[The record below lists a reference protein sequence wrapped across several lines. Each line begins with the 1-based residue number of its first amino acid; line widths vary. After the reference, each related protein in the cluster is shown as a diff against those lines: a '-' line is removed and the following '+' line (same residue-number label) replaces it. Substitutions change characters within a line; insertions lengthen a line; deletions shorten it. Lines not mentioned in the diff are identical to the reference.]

1 MGYIMDLRNLVGSR
15 PLIMVGACVLVID
28 HEQRILLQL
37 RKDNGCWG
45 LIGGSMELGETLE
58 QVAHRELFEETG
70 LTAENL
76 KLIHTYS
83 GEAFYYQYP
92 HGDEVYNVVTAF
104 ECKKYNGHLSHDKN
118 EATDLQFFSLYDLPK
133 NISPPDRPVL
143 EDYKLK
149 YSYHH
154 SLQSN
159 L

>member
-1 MGYIMDLRNLVGSR
+1 MGYMMDLRNLIGSR

-28 HEQRILLQL
+28 NQQRVLLQL
-37 RKDNGCWG
+37 RKDNACWG

-58 QVAHRELFEETG
+58 QVARRELLEETG

-76 KLIHTYS
+76 TLIHTYS

-104 ECKKYNGHLSHDKN
+104 ECKEYHGYFRPDKD
-118 EATDLQFFSLYDLPK
+118 EATELQFFSLDDLPK

-143 EDYKLK
+143 EDYKFK
-149 YSYHH
+149 YT
-154 SLQSN
+154 L
-159 L
+159 